1 MQAPI
6 GLLAQTS
13 VAAAVQLHSEVLSHL
28 VVVVVVEAT
37 ALMVAP
43 VVLVAVA
50 LVVELRDRLAQT
62 LPLVGQVLKT
72 LEQLKI
78 TEVVEVLAGQVF
90 LEAEVVQVLQPSA
103 ALLLV
108 VVVVGEDAVAITV

>member
-1 MQAPI
+1 LGLVEHPVHQPDQLQQMQCPI

-28 VVVVVVEAT
+28 VVVAVVET
-37 ALMVAP
+37 TVLMVAP

-62 LPLVGQVLKT
+62 LHLDGQALKT
-72 LEQLKI
+72 LEHPKVL
-78 TEVVEVLAGQVF
+78 EAVVVQEGQVF
-90 LEAEVVQVLQPSA
+90 LEAEVA
-103 ALLLV
+103 
-108 VVVVGEDAVAITV
+108 